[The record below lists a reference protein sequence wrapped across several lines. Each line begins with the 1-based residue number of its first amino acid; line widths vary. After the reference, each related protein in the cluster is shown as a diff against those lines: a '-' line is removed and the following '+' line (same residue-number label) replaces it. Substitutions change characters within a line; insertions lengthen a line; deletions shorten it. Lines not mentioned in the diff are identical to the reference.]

1 VRARKKETERESAI
15 HTHTHTSTCSGC
27 IVILFRYYSTD
38 EASVAVVVIGSNIL
52 PVPHSHFGSS
62 PFPFF
67 FYYYFLVV
75 FFSFST
81 VLFIAHRSA
90 ARCLPFGSLDASP
103 QASLGERDSDSHFH
117 FDNDSHAPRCTLSH
131 RSSWWPANSACL
143 PTLRLQNEIPFH
155 WCRTKTQI
163 KSTSI
168 NLKKVTNKIQ
178 KKKINNKKTKH
189 TNRPVNFLI
198 ARNNK
203 KKLHLI
209 TNRLRLKRL
218 NWH

>member
-1 VRARKKETERESAI
+1 MQNTPSDAPLPSLPNQCPNP
-15 HTHTHTSTCSGC
+15 TC
-27 IVILFRYYSTD
+27 T
-38 EASVAVVVIGSNIL
+38 
-52 PVPHSHFGSS
+52 PH
-62 PFPFF
+62 PR
-67 FYYYFLVV
+67 
-75 FFSFST
+75 ST

-178 KKKINNKKTKH
+178 KKKKINNKKTKH